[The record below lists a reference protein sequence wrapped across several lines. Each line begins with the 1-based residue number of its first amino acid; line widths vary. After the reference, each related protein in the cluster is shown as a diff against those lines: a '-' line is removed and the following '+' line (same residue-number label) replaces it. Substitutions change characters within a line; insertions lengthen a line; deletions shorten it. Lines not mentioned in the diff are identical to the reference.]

1 MVGIESCKRILSTE
15 DKVQTEQNKN
25 YKSDIEY
32 ALKLNRWLL
41 NPISLWPL
49 PSHVSAL
56 KKIQFKFIRTM
67 GWFFLAFLIIPTSL
81 HTILVQTDPNVKLK
95 MIGPLGFCVMVI
107 VKFFVFV
114 VRAKN
119 IKICVDHVV
128 ADWRNVNTIEDRE
141 IMIDSARIARLF
153 TAASALFMYGGGI
166 SYTIILPLTRS
177 KSLSSDNVTI
187 KVLPYPCY
195 FFFFDP
201 QISPIYELIF
211 LAYILCNIVRYSTTS
226 GVCSLAVVFA
236 MHVYGQCQVLMRL
249 LDDFVDG
256 EREKSSTLHQ
266 RLANVVVRH
275 LRILR
280 LISTMENIFNEIFL
294 IEVVGC
300 TFILCFL
307 GYYCMTDLTESET
320 VGLIAYF
327 LLLISLTFN
336 VFAFCY
342 IGELITNQCMQIGQ
356 AAYMTEWYRLEGKN
370 ASNLI
375 ALIII
380 SNRPVFL
387 TAGRMI
393 NLSYNSFCQVIKSSL
408 AYLNILRQVT
418 M

>member
-41 NPISLWPL
+41 NPISIWPL
-49 PSHVSAL
+49 SSHVSTL
-56 KKIQFKFIRTM
+56 TKIQFKFIRTCC
-67 GWFFLAFLIIPTSL
+67 WVFLAFLIIPTRL
-81 HTILVQTDPNVKLK
+81 HTIFAKTDRAVKLK

-107 VKFFVFV
+107 VKYFVFV

-128 ADWRNVNTIEDRE
+128 VDWRNVNTTEDRE

-153 TAASALFMYGGGI
+153 TAASALFMYGGGVF
-166 SYTIILPLTRS
+166 YTSVLPLTAS
-177 KSLSSDNVTI
+177 KSLSNDNVTI
-187 KVLPYPCY
+187 RVLHPFY
-195 FFFFDP
+195 FFTYDP
-201 QISPIYELIF
+201 QTTPMYELVF
-211 LAYILCNIVRYSTTS
+211 LVHTLSDVVMYSTTS

-236 MHVYGQCQVLMRL
+236 MHVDGQCQVLMRL
-249 LDDFVDG
+249 LNDFVDG
-256 EREKSSTLHQ
+256 NREKSSTLHQ

-294 IEVVGC
+294 VEVVGC

-320 VGLIAYF
+320 FGLIAYF

-342 IGELITNQCMQIGQ
+342 IGELITSQCMRIGQ
-356 AAYMTEWYRLEGKN
+356 AAYLTEWYRLGGKN

-375 ALIII
+375 ILIII
-380 SNRPVFL
+380 SNRPVLL
-387 TAGRMI
+387 TAGSMMI
-393 NLSYNSFCQVIKSSL
+393 LSYNSFIQVIKASL

>member
-1 MVGIESCKRILSTE
+1 MYQHSRKSNLNLYE
-15 DKVQTEQNKN
+15 QTA
-25 YKSDIEY
+25 SSS
-32 ALKLNRWLL
+32 W
-41 NPISLWPL
+41 
-49 PSHVSAL
+49 HFV
-56 KKIQFKFIRTM
+56 
-67 GWFFLAFLIIPTSL
+67 IIPACL
-81 HTILVQTDPNVKLK
+81 HTILVQKDPKVKLK

-107 VKFFVFV
+107 VKYFVFV

-128 ADWRNVNTIEDRE
+128 ADWRNVNTTEDRE
-141 IMIDSARIARLF
+141 IMIDSAKIARIF
-153 TAASALFMYGGGI
+153 TVGAALLMYGGGC
-166 SYTIILPLTRS
+166 SYTMLLPLTAS
-177 KSLSSDNVTI
+177 KSVSSSNVTI
-187 KVLPYPCY
+187 RVLPYPCY
-195 FFFFDP
+195 FFIFDP
-201 QISPIYELIF
+201 QVSPTYEIVF
-211 LAYILCNIVRYSTTS
+211 CAQILCNIVRYSTTS

-236 MHVYGQCQVLMRL
+236 MHVDGQCQVLMRL
-249 LDDFVDG
+249 LEDFVNGD
-256 EREKSSTLHQ
+256 REKSSTLHQ
-266 RLANVVVRH
+266 RLTNVVVRH

-375 ALIII
+375 VLIII

-393 NLSYNSFCQVIKSSL
+393 NLSYNSFFQVIKASV
-408 AYLNILRQVT
+408 AYLNILRKVT